1 MGFGLSLSFEGTS
14 VRTVGAFTTK
24 AGTKAEMGWVLA
36 DVCKAIE
43 HTNPTKA
50 AATLDEDEKGLT
62 IGYTLGGDQE
72 ITVITEPGLY
82 KLLARSRKPEA
93 KRFDRWVRH
102 EVLPTIRKTGGYGIT
117 PQHGGD
123 LAALVGDAVTSA
135 IRPILAPVQ
144 QELQLQSERIN
155 RLEDALERPAWH
167 QVCEAYDLTPFDCWL
182 PVNTVNKPPAQSGL
196 YAIISNSQVVYV
208 GKADGKLGLFGRLK
222 PVQHDAMRYLWHAQ
236 QAYSV
241 VVCPTA
247 YGGNKLKNAERDLQA
262 AVQPLWE
269 YGGLQVKWV
278 RIQAALA
285 SSNGQ
290 MELL

>member
-1 MGFGLSLSFEGTS
+1 M
-14 VRTVGAFTTK
+14 VGEFTTK
-24 AGTKAEMGWVLA
+24 AGSAAEMGWVLA
-36 DVCKAIE
+36 DVAAVLGMGHARDWAKSLDDDEVNTVEIVDGNRG
-43 HTNPTKA
+43 NPNQ
-50 AATLDEDEKGLT
+50 L
-62 IGYTLGGDQE
+62 
-72 ITVITEPGLY
+72 VVTEPGLY

-182 PVNTVNKPPAQSGL
+182 PVNTINKPPAQSGL
-196 YAIISNSQVVYV
+196 YSIISNGQVVYV
-208 GKADGKLGLFGRLK
+208 GKADGKLGLLGRLK

-247 YGGNKLKNAERDLQA
+247 YGGNKLKNAERDLQT

-269 YGGLQVKWV
+269 YGGLQVKWA